1 MIKCFNSA
9 CFNNGLKKCSKCR
22 IALYCSEKCQYE
34 DWKKHKEDCI
44 DFIKKES
51 LEGIKINIAGLSH
64 TNPNICLTKKEGKEV
79 LKNIMKSTGED
90 NKSKQRVMNAIALI
104 LEGKADKAERELR
117 KALQLDGNNA
127 EAYNTLGILYDKV
140 GKYKIAKRLIER
152 AMEIRPELREY
163 KVNYARVIKKMEYIE
178 KV

>member
-1 MIKCFNSA
+1 MIKCFNSN
-9 CFNNGLKKCSKCR
+9 CFNDGLKKCSKCR
-22 IALYCSEKCQYE
+22 IVLYCSEGCQYE

-51 LEGIKINIAGLSH
+51 LEGIKINIAGLPH
-64 TNPNICLTKKEGKEV
+64 TMANIYLRNKE
-79 LKNIMKSTGED
+79 NT
-90 NKSKQRVMNAIALI
+90 SKGRVMNAIALI
-104 LEGKADKAERELR
+104 IEGRADKAERELR

-163 KVNYARVIKKMEYIE
+163 KVNYARVIKKMENII
-178 KV
+178 